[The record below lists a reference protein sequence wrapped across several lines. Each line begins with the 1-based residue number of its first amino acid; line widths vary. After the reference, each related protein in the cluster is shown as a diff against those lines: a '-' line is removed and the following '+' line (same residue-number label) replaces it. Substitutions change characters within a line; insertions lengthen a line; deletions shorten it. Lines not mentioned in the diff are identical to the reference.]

1 MSEQETIREATIAS
15 RETLQRCLE
24 IPRLTRNGWAENRLL
39 DFNLWCA
46 GAGVF
51 ADGKLSFDHRLAP
64 KPEIRGS
71 IIDLLLLLNIFVE
84 GCIEKA
90 QVFRVD
96 RNNLGS
102 KDQQKLQNLDEGN
115 PCGIELSTDELEG
128 RKDVELVLNRIITL
142 TVAIRSAGSKTRF
155 QRADKSFNPQD
166 AKMENLRRILELVIH
181 PRGLKPDGVVDAIQL
196 RLINANLQRRHRFNY
211 AKVHSINLAGPPSEK
226 RAKTARETGTRQASQ
241 KPAVGVPANI
251 PSEEANRPAAPSPS
265 IIAPT
270 SITAASAIES
280 TVSIKVLKQLR
291 ALSTTPCERYSPYTC
306 VLSGCAQSLQL
317 FLTRK
322 DWEHHLNVEHGQYWN
337 CFICEQLGK
346 SDNHE
351 FWDEASISYHLRT
364 THGETIDIGEIPML
378 IDASHQSKLPETI
391 PCPLC
396 PGPTDDEDSINHLAH
411 CIHDFSLRSLPSPT
425 ESCGPGD
432 YFGNGSEGEGTSSQ
446 NRIASSERSEKDLEG
461 FSMLNYETSLTTDL
475 NCSGPTKHLL
485 KELSQSLSETLEG
498 SVRKWVEDISFEEDK
513 TSAFRLRPRS
523 FICPKCGA
531 AFALETNLTRHINSR
546 ACEEQ
551 VGFNEGEIIKEYPCP
566 IDGCPTTLRR
576 GKDNLAVHLKK
587 IHDLKIEVA
596 R

>member
-71 IIDLLLLLNIFVE
+71 IIDLLLLLNILVE

-270 SITAASAIES
+270 SITAASAIENN
-280 TVSIKVLKQLR
+280 TLR
-291 ALSTTPCERYSPYTC
+291 AIF
-306 VLSGCAQSLQL
+306 SL
-317 FLTRK
+317 
-322 DWEHHLNVEHGQYWN
+322 HYWN